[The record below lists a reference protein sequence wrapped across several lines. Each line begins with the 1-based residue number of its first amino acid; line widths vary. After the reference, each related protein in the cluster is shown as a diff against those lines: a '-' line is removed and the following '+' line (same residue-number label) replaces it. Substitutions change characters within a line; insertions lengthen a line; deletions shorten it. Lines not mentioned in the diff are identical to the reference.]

1 MSANPRAALFMA
13 LAMFGFSANDA
24 IVKSLTDAFSVG
36 QIMLIRGMFAT
47 LLIGLLAWHQGAL
60 RRPALVLNP
69 LVAARAGCE
78 LGATFLF
85 LFALANMPFSNVSA
99 ILQSLPLAV
108 TMGAALFFRE
118 PVRWR
123 RWAAIAVGFTGVM
136 VIVRP
141 GVEGF
146 NTFSI
151 AVLVSVCFAA
161 ARDLITRGIPEEI
174 PSLMISTTTALGVT
188 IAGGI
193 MVVPRGGWATVTAS
207 DIGLLAAA
215 AVLLL
220 VGYQFIILAMRTGEI
235 AFVAPFRY
243 TALLWA
249 VLFGV
254 FLFNENLDTPMIVG
268 SALIIGS
275 GLYSLYRERKV
286 GRAKPISDTT
296 GEGMAPDGL

>member
-1 MSANPRAALFMA
+1 MA

-24 IVKSLTDAFSVG
+24 IIKSLTGAFSVG
-36 QIMLIRGMFAT
+36 QIMLVRGIFAT
-47 LLIGLLAWHQGAL
+47 LLIALLAWHQGAL

-69 LVAARAGCE
+69 LVAARAVCE
-78 LGATFLF
+78 LGATMLF

-108 TMGAALFFRE
+108 TAGAALFFQE
-118 PVRWR
+118 TVRWR
-123 RWAAIAVGFTGVM
+123 RWVAIAIGFTGVM

-141 GVEGF
+141 GAEGF
-146 NTFSI
+146 NTYSI

-161 ARDLITRGIPEEI
+161 ARDLITRQLPHEI
-174 PSLMISTTTALGVT
+174 PSLLVSTTTALGVT
-188 IAGGI
+188 LAGA
-193 MVVPRGGWATVTAS
+193 VLLVPLGGWSPMKAA
-207 DIGLLAAA
+207 DIGFLAVA

-220 VGYQFIILAMRTGEI
+220 VGYQFIIVAMRSGEI

-243 TALLWA
+243 TSLLWA
-249 VLFGV
+249 VMFGF
-254 FLFNENLDTPMIVG
+254 FLFDERLNTPMIVG

-286 GRAKPISDTT
+286 GQAKPISEST

>member
-1 MSANPRAALFMA
+1 MA

-24 IVKSLTDAFSVG
+24 IIKSLTGAFSVG
-36 QIMLIRGMFAT
+36 QIMLVRGIFAT
-47 LLIGLLAWHQGAL
+47 LLIALLAWHQGAL

-69 LVAARAGCE
+69 LVAARAVCE
-78 LGATFLF
+78 LGATMLF

-108 TMGAALFFRE
+108 TAGAALFFQE
-118 PVRWR
+118 TVRWR
-123 RWAAIAVGFTGVM
+123 RWIAIAIGFTGVM

-141 GVEGF
+141 GAEGF
-146 NTFSI
+146 NTYSI

-161 ARDLITRGIPEEI
+161 ARDLITRQLPHEI
-174 PSLMISTTTALGVT
+174 PSLLVSTTTALGVT
-188 IAGGI
+188 LAGA
-193 MVVPRGGWATVTAS
+193 VLLVPLGGWSPMKAA
-207 DIGLLAAA
+207 DIGFLAVA

-220 VGYQFIILAMRTGEI
+220 VGYQFIIVAMRSGEI

-243 TALLWA
+243 TSLLWA
-249 VLFGV
+249 VMFGF
-254 FLFNENLDTPMIVG
+254 FLFDERLNTPMIVG

-286 GRAKPISDTT
+286 GQAKPISEST